1 MFLFITGGSGSGKS
15 AYAED
20 RVTASSCSPRL
31 YVATMEVWDQEGR
44 QRVERH
50 RRLRAGKGFS
60 TAECPKNLAALP
72 IPAGCAALVEDLTN
86 LFANEWFGVGKEG
99 AADRVLAGLRR
110 LKDTASLT
118 VVVGNDLFAD
128 GMDYDSATLTYLQAL
143 AALNRS
149 VAGMADGVYE
159 VVCGIP
165 ICHRKENLA

>member
-1 MFLFITGGSGSGKS
+1 MLLFITGGSGSGKS

-20 RVTASSCSPRL
+20 RVAATSFSSRV
-31 YVATMEVWDQEGR
+31 YIATMEVWDQEGR

-60 TAECPKNLAALP
+60 TAECPKNLEALP
-72 IPAGCAALVEDLTN
+72 IPPGCAALVEDLTN
-86 LFANEWFGVGKEG
+86 LFANEWFGGERSG

-110 LKDTASLT
+110 LRDTAALT

-128 GMDYDSATLTYLQAL
+128 GMDYEEETLAYLRAL
-143 AALNRS
+143 AELNRS
-149 VAGMADGVYE
+149 AAALADGVYE

-165 ICHRKENLA
+165 ICHRKEGGA